1 MKTIDRKK
9 LMQQTEINI
18 DGNPKVSIIILNWNT
33 TEITCALL
41 RSLKDNL
48 TYSNIE
54 IIIVDNGSIKNPST
68 DFLAILDSIKI
79 IINPTNY
86 GFSAG
91 CNIGV
96 KEATGNYYFFL
107 NSDTEITT
115 GVIES
120 LLSTFFIDKQ
130 TGLVSP
136 VINCYNDQ
144 QQVEYAG
151 YTKIHPITG
160 RSKVLTTGIQDLLT
174 HNGLSETVFAYGAA
188 MMISKEVYD
197 DVGGLYEPYF
207 AYYEE
212 LDWSNRVREK
222 GYKIYC
228 NLEAKVFHKGSM
240 STATNTPFKT
250 FLLTRNR
257 MLYMKRNSYGVNY
270 FLFMFYFLLIASPKN
285 LMSYMISFQFDNF
298 IAYLK
303 ALGCHLRGQSQYI
316 YKTKEENIVLIR
328 SMN

>member
-1 MKTIDRKK
+1 M
-9 LMQQTEINI
+9 
-18 DGNPKVSIIILNWNT
+18 
-33 TEITCALL
+33 
-41 RSLKDNL
+41 

-188 MMISKEVYD
+188 MMISKEVYAVVSSSSSLLLSFSSSFFFFHIIVWNQKNEWCMMCGYYVRGAVRSD
-197 DVGGLYEPYF
+197 QNMWRVGGP
-207 AYYEE
+207 
-212 LDWSNRVREK
+212 
-222 GYKIYC
+222 
-228 NLEAKVFHKGSM
+228 
-240 STATNTPFKT
+240 
-250 FLLTRNR
+250 
-257 MLYMKRNSYGVNY
+257 
-270 FLFMFYFLLIASPKN
+270 
-285 LMSYMISFQFDNF
+285 
-298 IAYLK
+298 
-303 ALGCHLRGQSQYI
+303 
-316 YKTKEENIVLIR
+316 
-328 SMN
+328 

>member
-1 MKTIDRKK
+1 
-9 LMQQTEINI
+9 MQQLEVNI
-18 DGNPKVSIIILNWNT
+18 EGNPMVSIIILNWNT

-48 TYSNIE
+48 SYSNIE
-54 IIIVDNGSIKNPST
+54 IIIVDNGSKKNPSS
-68 DFLAILDSIKI
+68 DFLAILDNIKI
-79 IINPTNY
+79 ILNPTNY

-96 KEATGNYYFFL
+96 RVATGNYYFFL
-107 NSDTEITT
+107 NSDSEITT

-136 VINCYNDQ
+136 VIHCYNDKH
-144 QQVEYAG
+144 QVEYAG
-151 YTKIHPITG
+151 YTRIHPITG
-160 RSKVLTTGIQDLLT
+160 RSKVITKGVQNLHP
-174 HNGLSETVFAYGAA
+174 HNSLSETYFAYGAA
-188 MMISKEVYD
+188 MMISKEVYE
-197 DVGGLYEPYF
+197 DVGGLCEEYF

-240 STATNTPFKT
+240 STATNMPFKT

-257 MLYMKRNSYGVNY
+257 MLYMKRNFYGVNY
-270 FLFMFYFLLIASPKN
+270 FLFMVYFFLIASPKN
-285 LMSYMISFQFDNF
+285 LVSYMISFQFDNF
-298 IAYLK
+298 VAYLK
-303 ALGCHLRGQSQYI
+303 ALGCHLRGKSEHL
-316 YKTKEENIVLIR
+316 YKSKGDNIVLTR

>member
-1 MKTIDRKK
+1 LIEEK
-9 LMQQTEINI
+9 LMQQAEINI
-18 DGNPKVSIIILNWNT
+18 EGNPKVSIIILNWNT

-68 DFLAILDSIKI
+68 DFLAILDNIKI

-136 VINCYNDQ
+136 VINCYNDKH
-144 QQVEYAG
+144 QVEYAG
-151 YTKIHPITG
+151 YTRIHPITG
-160 RSKVLTTGIQDLLT
+160 RSKVLTTSIQNLHT
-174 HNGLSETVFAYGAA
+174 HNSLSETVFAYGAA
-188 MMISKEVYD
+188 MMISKEVYEE
-197 DVGGLYEPYF
+197 VGGLYEAYF

-228 NLEAKVFHKGSM
+228 NLDAKVFHKGSM
-240 STATNTPFKT
+240 STTTNTPFKT

-257 MLYMKRNSYGVNY
+257 MLYMKRNSYGINY
-270 FLFMFYFLLIASPKN
+270 FLFVIYFLLIAAPKN
-285 LMSYMISFQFDNF
+285 LITYIFTFQFSNF
-298 IAYLK
+298 RAYVNGLTF
-303 ALGCHLRGQSQYI
+303 HLSG
-316 YKTKEENIVLIR
+316 KTEYLFKTNDDKII
-328 SMN
+328 SIKSTY